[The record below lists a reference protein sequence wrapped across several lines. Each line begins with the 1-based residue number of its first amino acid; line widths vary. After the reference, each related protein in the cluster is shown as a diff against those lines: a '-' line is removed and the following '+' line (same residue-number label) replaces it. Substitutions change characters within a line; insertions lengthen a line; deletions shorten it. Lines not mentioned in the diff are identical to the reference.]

1 MSENLLIV
9 ESDNDR
15 YFIEA
20 LIDYLNLPDVE
31 VGHPICNV
39 DEFECLDGI
48 SNLESRLTRL
58 TFQIDKTGIKKL
70 GIILDANKVGI
81 DGRVGLINEALD
93 AICSDVVLKA
103 PNTLVKSA
111 ELEVE
116 IACHILNISGFGEL
130 ETLLKAIKSKKSPY
144 ADCLGSWRECLRA
157 EGREV
162 ADKYFDTLWVNFY
175 QRYDNCKMNE
185 SNAGRNCRGETG
197 MKKDIWN
204 FEHPA
209 LRDLKNF
216 LRLFGN

>member
-81 DGRVGLINEALD
+81 GRI
-93 AICSDVVLKA
+93 
-103 PNTLVKSA
+103 
-111 ELEVE
+111 
-116 IACHILNISGFGEL
+116 F
-130 ETLLKAIKSKKSPY
+130 
-144 ADCLGSWRECLRA
+144 
-157 EGREV
+157 
-162 ADKYFDTLWVNFY
+162 
-175 QRYDNCKMNE
+175 
-185 SNAGRNCRGETG
+185 
-197 MKKDIWN
+197 
-204 FEHPA
+204 
-209 LRDLKNF
+209 
-216 LRLFGN
+216 